1 MARRVHNPPNCA
13 PLELERVAA
22 NGSAPAGAAEDA
34 LPESDARAKACPL
47 THTKCHYRLTAASL
61 ALLKASDPALRGAL
75 EPQEAWERTLQRT
88 LLTRAPSG
96 PSALLARAPS
106 GSGHAASA

>member
-1 MARRVHNPPNCA
+1 MP
-13 PLELERVAA
+13 AA
-22 NGSAPAGAAEDA
+22 AGAPAGAADEA
-34 LPESDARAKACPL
+34 AEGEARSSRACPL

-96 PSALLARAPS
+96 PGR
-106 GSGHAASA
+106 ASA